1 MTTKITKG
9 QIEAEISRALI
20 KFEKNHMGRGPK
32 DAETHLI
39 NDIIL
44 IRLKGVLTAAEQ
56 QLAKNK
62 EGIELIKKIRSNLIE
77 NSRMILEQIITN
89 LTGSKVISMHMDIST
104 VTGEKVILFTVD
116 ENVEKKYA

>member
-20 KFEKNHMGRGPK
+20 KVEKNHMGRGPK